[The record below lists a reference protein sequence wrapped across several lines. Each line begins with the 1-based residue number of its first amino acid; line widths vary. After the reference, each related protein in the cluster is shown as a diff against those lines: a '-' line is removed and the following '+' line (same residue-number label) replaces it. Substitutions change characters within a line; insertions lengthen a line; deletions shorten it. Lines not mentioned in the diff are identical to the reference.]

1 MKQYDV
7 TCSWG
12 MAWHVKAFLLND
24 LVDFIS
30 CYLFHFLAPEVHI
43 GTYSNVL
50 LVMHYMGH
58 FLRLATFI
66 SVGYVQPMSLRIS
79 FICVNFLS
87 CHRS

>member
-12 MAWHVKAFLLND
+12 MAWHVKTFLLND

-43 GTYSNVL
+43 GTSSNML
-50 LVMHYMGH
+50 LVIH
-58 FLRLATFI
+58 
-66 SVGYVQPMSLRIS
+66 
-79 FICVNFLS
+79 
-87 CHRS
+87 